1 MKVPANEAER
11 FARAPRPDIRAIL
24 VYGPDAGL
32 VRERGGILIRSVVE
46 DPSDPFRVAELTGR
60 QLSDDP
66 ARLAD
71 ESAALALTGGRRVLV
86 VDAVGDESA
95 GLFATFLSAPP
106 GEALVVLLAGD
117 LPNRSKL
124 RQAFEK
130 AELGAALPCYR
141 DDQRSLQGVISGM
154 LGEHSLKASGEALAY
169 LAGNLGG
176 DRMLTRR
183 ELEKLI
189 LYKGSA
195 DGEVSIEDAR
205 ACIGDTAALGLEDLA
220 FAVGDGDPAAVDR
233 AFSRALEEGGSPVS
247 ALRAVARHLQ
257 RLHFVAGASASGQ
270 AAEEPMKRLRPP
282 VFWKLAGRFKTQS
295 RAWPVPLLAKALER
309 LLEAEA
315 ACKRTAA
322 PDATIAA
329 HTLALIAA
337 RARRA
342 AR

>member
-1 MKVPANEAER
+1 MKVPANEADR
-11 FARAPRPDIRAIL
+11 FARAPRPGIRAVL

-32 VRERGGILIRSVVE
+32 VRERAGLLTRSVVE
-46 DPSDPFRVAELTGR
+46 DPSDPFRVTELTGR
-60 QLSDDP
+60 QLKDDP

-71 ESAALALTGGRRVLV
+71 ESAALALTGGRRVVV
-86 VDAVGDESA
+86 VDNVADESA
-95 GLFATFLSAPP
+95 GLFVAFLSAPP
-106 GEALVVLLAGD
+106 GEALVVLPAGD
-117 LPNRSKL
+117 LPSRSKL

-154 LGEHSLKASGEALAY
+154 LGEHGLKASGEALGY
-169 LAGNLGG
+169 LAANLGG

-195 DGEVSIEDAR
+195 GGEVAIEDAV
-205 ACIGDTAALGLEDLA
+205 ACVGDTAALGLEDLA

-233 AFSRALEEGGSPVS
+233 AFSRALEEGGSPVA

-257 RLHFVAGASASGQ
+257 RLHFVAGAGASGLTVQ
-270 AAEEPMKRLRPP
+270 DAMKRLRPP
-282 VFWKLAGRFKTQS
+282 VFWKLAGRFAAQT
-295 RAWPVPLLAKALER
+295 RAWPVPLLARALER
-309 LLEAEA
+309 LLETET

-322 PDATIAA
+322 PDAAIAA

-337 RARRA
+337 RAGRK